1 MADPILAKIVQQNGQ
16 KLLDSAVARLL
27 PLGAAG
33 KPGLVSKIAG
43 AALLR
48 VATKS
53 VPGAIVVG
61 GGLLAKTLYDR
72 KKASK
77 QPKQTPD
84 AKAAKSANAGKSAK
98 AKASR
103 ERA

>member
-16 KLLDSAVARLL
+16 KLLDNAVARLL
-27 PLGAAG
+27 PLSPTG

-84 AKAAKSANAGKSAK
+84 AKAVKAGKTGK
-98 AKASR
+98 PKASR
-103 ERA
+103 ERG